1 MALYDNDDP
10 RPELRPADAAE
21 MGGLFGAHLVSAMVA
36 GDADEA
42 EKLYR
47 QARDLDGG
55 RSLVAGLAN
64 ITANAVLDMLA
75 VMRTSGRYKH
85 IPTLDELMAEMRSQ
99 YQFAGDAWR
108 SIEKIPTTTTEGE
121 SK

>member
-21 MGGLFGAHLVSAMVA
+21 MGGLFGAHLISAVAA

-42 EKLYR
+42 EKLFR
-47 QARDLDGG
+47 QAQSMDGG

-64 ITANAVLDMLA
+64 IAANAVLDMLA

-85 IPTLDELMAEMRSQ
+85 IPTLDELMAEMRKQ
-99 YQFAGDAWR
+99 YQFAGDASR
-108 SIEKIPTTTTEGE
+108 SIDKIPTTEGE